1 MIGCLA
7 PLGLG
12 GRLGRSILALRNRDP
27 REGGLRR
34 SVRGLARAR
43 GVVNIRRCKS
53 ADLPLLAGLVVQQA
67 DLQQSFDPGWEKR
80 ADLDLDGY
88 LSARLARARAAIFVA
103 SEAQDLFGY
112 IDVGIIGPAEVAR
125 PTGFKPA
132 LRRLLGRQ
140 IRPLDSLF
148 QPRRYGFIYDIFV
161 VDSLRRSEREI
172 GTLLFEKSL
181 EWFAQQN
188 VDHIEASVATSN
200 AAGRSFLDKMGCVEV
215 RMLVRRSLT

>member
-1 MIGCLA
+1 M
-7 PLGLG
+7 
-12 GRLGRSILALRNRDP
+12 
-27 REGGLRR
+27 
-34 SVRGLARAR
+34 
-43 GVVNIRRCKS
+43 S

-67 DLQQSFDPGWEKR
+67 DLQQGFDAGGERR
-80 ADLDLDGY
+80 ADLDLGSY
-88 LSARLARARAAIFVA
+88 LSARLARAQAAIFVA

-132 LRRLLGRQ
+132 LRRLLGRKS
-140 IRPLDSLF
+140 RPLDSLS

-188 VDHIEASVATSN
+188 VEHIEASVATTN
-200 AAGRSFLDKMGCVEV
+200 AVGRSFLDKMGCVEV
-215 RMLVRRSLT
+215 RMLVRKSLT